1 MIEYLF
7 KHFKDMRH
15 DGFLNNISITLID
28 KIDGK
33 NPKKRKNY
41 WRKTLETYSPFERNA
56 EDIFWPRISES
67 LAGCR
72 TKFLFA
78 VFCKIGALERN
89 AYWFHV

>member
-1 MIEYLF
+1 MNEYLF

-41 WRKTLETYSPFERNA
+41 WRRTGGEHWKPTRLLNVTLKTFSDQEY
-56 EDIFWPRISES
+56 
-67 LAGCR
+67 
-72 TKFLFA
+72 
-78 VFCKIGALERN
+78 
-89 AYWFHV
+89 